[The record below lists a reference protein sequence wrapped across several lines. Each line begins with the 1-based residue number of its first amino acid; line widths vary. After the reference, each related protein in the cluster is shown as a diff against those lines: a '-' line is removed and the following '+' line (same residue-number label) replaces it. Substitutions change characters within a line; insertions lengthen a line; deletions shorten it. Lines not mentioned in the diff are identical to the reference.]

1 MSARSRWFRWCSHD
15 RPVVLILRDARTPV
29 AALPG
34 MQGMAPGT
42 ALAADRGCA
51 VNAPLTLPATVTVTA
66 EHIAAGQPGIC
77 YSCPI
82 ALALIDAIGNP
93 DITVSV
99 YDDEAVLIQGRRI
112 ARANLPGAAMTFID
126 CFDGIHGAR
135 EVEPFTFELTWEAVS

>member
-1 MSARSRWFRWCSHD
+1 M
-15 RPVVLILRDARTPV
+15 
-29 AALPG
+29 AA
-34 MQGMAPGT
+34 GT
-42 ALAADRGCA
+42 ALAPDRGLT
-51 VNAPLTLPATVTVTA
+51 VTAPLTLPATVTVTA

-99 YDDEAVLIQGRRI
+99 YDDEATLFGVRGRI
-112 ARANLPGAAMTFID
+112 ARANLPAAAMTFID
-126 CFDGIHGAR
+126 RFDGINGAR